1 MPHIGT
7 QRGFT
12 LIELMIAVVIV
23 AILATIAVPS
33 YRAQMVRAQV
43 SEALNVAGAAKL
55 AVATE
60 FAAAGEAPADRTAA
74 AMSADASDTSG
85 EYVESVDVDDG
96 VIVVTF
102 NNEAHPDLTGAELA
116 LIPYESPSGG
126 VAWQCGDAPAPSG
139 LDLLGTASGGNT
151 AVHRD
156 STVEPRYMPASCRD

>member
-1 MPHIGT
+1 MPHIAT

-23 AILATIAVPS
+23 AILAAIAVPN
-33 YRAQMVRAQV
+33 YREQVVRAQV
-43 SEALNVAGAAKL
+43 SEALNVAGPAKL

-85 EYVESVDVDDG
+85 EYVESVDVNDG

-102 NNEAHPDLTGAELA
+102 NSEAHPELTGAELA
-116 LIPYESPSGG
+116 LIPYESPSGS
-126 VAWQCGDAPAPSG
+126 VVWQCGNAPAPSG

-151 AVHRD
+151 ATHRT
-156 STVEPRYMPASCRD
+156 STVEPRYLPASCRD